1 MGNFHF
7 AGTDGSM
14 SGPRSAYPSERPFT
28 LFAFAP
34 RAVSFLSTSAVSLA
48 HICPPVV
55 FYHLVHLG
63 VSLFLSRPPASCFVS
78 CTIPPSLSPSAC
90 CQNPLHQSQ
99 TLSPQKHLRITSIS
113 LSPQELSFSLL
124 SLAWPFFFDLSVY
137 LPPREREPFPP
148 IYHFIFLFLCTYS
161 YISSHLYSSGL
172 LDLQLY

>member
-1 MGNFHF
+1 MAQCPALAQHIRLNGRLPFL
-7 AGTDGSM
+7 
-14 SGPRSAYPSERPFT
+14 PSLLVPF
-28 LFAFAP
+28 P
-34 RAVSFLSTSAVSLA
+34 FLSTSAVSLA

-113 LSPQELSFSLL
+113 LSPQELSTLLVFCLWLDPFSLI
-124 SLAWPFFFDLSVY
+124 FQY
-137 LPPREREPFPP
+137 
-148 IYHFIFLFLCTYS
+148 IFLLVNGNLF
-161 YISSHLYSSGL
+161 HLYITSSFFSYVHIL
-172 LDLQLY
+172 TYHHICIAVVFLIYSFTNKNPC